1 MNNIL
6 NQLYNNSKW
15 HHIILFILPCLLFLN
30 TIKNDF
36 VLNDQMVIVKNQ
48 FVNSG
53 ISGIPKI
60 LKNDTYKGFV
70 NNDNSQIIPTGG
82 RYRPFTLVL
91 FAFIYQ
97 IFGANPMPFHVF
109 NILSFALLC
118 LIIYTTMKKLIQ
130 RNWPSV
136 AVPVSFVGTLLF
148 AFHPIHTE
156 VVANIKGLDEIFSL
170 LFSMLALNLL
180 LLWDESKK
188 SKWAWL
194 ALISFIMAVFSKE
207 SAIHFVV
214 LIPASF
220 LLLWNTTWAISFKRT
235 IPVFIGAGIYLATR
249 VSILGSLIQ
258 SSTSKDLFTNPFLK
272 IQGNSIIEASFL
284 EKSGMIFY
292 SFFKYLQ
299 LLIFPH
305 PLTHDY
311 YPKQIPL
318 DSLFT
323 LIPMIG
329 FITLGL
335 LVFLYFKFRNQNS
348 FISFLILL
356 FVVPWF
362 IISNYLFNIGT
373 PMGERFMFT
382 SSLALCMVIPF
393 ILFKYIPKYIPIAS
407 IFVATLLFAYSI
419 KTVSR
424 NLDWANDYQLLSTD
438 IKVSTNSAKIFN
450 SMANNRI
457 EFFKQSYNPEVSKQ
471 AMADAMADL
480 ERTIEIYPRNLN
492 GLYLLGNVS
501 YMNKDYK
508 KSVENYEAYLK
519 LVPNNSD
526 VIKNIQ
532 VAYRELGRQMAIKQ
546 IELPKAADY
555 LFKSLKIKPNDPRV
569 LEAIGIVYGSNE
581 QFEESIDYFNQAIAL
596 DPTNA
601 NIVVNLGNT
610 YYKKGDRITATECM
624 KRAYSINPN
633 LAETLAKVSKDF
645 F

>member
-1 MNNIL
+1 
-6 NQLYNNSKW
+6 
-15 HHIILFILPCLLFLN
+15 
-30 TIKNDF
+30 
-36 VLNDQMVIVKNQ
+36 
-48 FVNSG
+48 
-53 ISGIPKI
+53 
-60 LKNDTYKGFV
+60 
-70 NNDNSQIIPTGG
+70 
-82 RYRPFTLVL
+82 
-91 FAFIYQ
+91 
-97 IFGANPMPFHVF
+97 
-109 NILSFALLC
+109 
-118 LIIYTTMKKLIQ
+118 
-130 RNWPSV
+130 
-136 AVPVSFVGTLLF
+136 
-148 AFHPIHTE
+148 
-156 VVANIKGLDEIFSL
+156 
-170 LFSMLALNLL
+170 
-180 LLWDESKK
+180 
-188 SKWAWL
+188 
-194 ALISFIMAVFSKE
+194 
-207 SAIHFVV
+207 
-214 LIPASF
+214 
-220 LLLWNTTWAISFKRT
+220 
-235 IPVFIGAGIYLATR
+235 
-249 VSILGSLIQ
+249 
-258 SSTSKDLFTNPFLK
+258 
-272 IQGNSIIEASFL
+272 
-284 EKSGMIFY
+284 
-292 SFFKYLQ
+292 
-299 LLIFPH
+299 
-305 PLTHDY
+305 
-311 YPKQIPL
+311 
-318 DSLFT
+318 
-323 LIPMIG
+323 
-329 FITLGL
+329 
-335 LVFLYFKFRNQNS
+335 
-348 FISFLILL
+348 
-356 FVVPWF
+356 
-362 IISNYLFNIGT
+362 
-373 PMGERFMFT
+373 MGELFMFT